1 MSNATTPPPVPAGE
15 LGDSV
20 RRDGALRRFF
30 LTGDTFT
37 LRSLF
42 FSALGIFF
50 ISGLASFHDWVLKG
64 SPMIGNQL
72 PVGAFSY
79 LMFVGLFWNGL
90 WNLLDRITRSE
101 RGARAFR
108 FLGLALFAALLLGRG
123 WRTGGGAFLAERAFL
138 RTLAFAGAGLGLAAL
153 ALPVRLL
160 AARIRPAAARSAG
173 LRFAAHAALLWVAAL
188 CGRRLGGA
196 AEAAP
201 PILLALAVFAAAI
214 WAYFD
219 GVSRRRDRASFSEP
233 LALSGREMAVV
244 LVATLL
250 ACFPPTSGFFR
261 YFQRQIML
269 PWHFLANNPVWVKF
283 GLLTSGDAWTGQLYD
298 FHLRP
303 ELFPDPWPG
312 AGGDVLASAG
322 YERVYTAFFS
332 GMVTAEGPVPFSA
345 IPWDAWARPLLHW
358 TPLVV
363 LFALSILA
371 MQFLVHRQWAHHEQ
385 LSYPIAQVAGS
396 FCAGRGGRRGVPDLF
411 RNRLFWWGFVPLFLL
426 LGLDYLARWYPDD
439 VPALGTMM
447 PNLRSWWVPLT
458 TNVPILKKS
467 FGGAWFLCGQ
477 TLFFS
482 FLGISYFVS
491 SEISLS
497 VGIAPILLTVF
508 SLLFYSATGTTF
520 ESGTLDAARSGAY
533 LGYTLILLYT
543 GRTYFKAVFARALL
557 PRGGFG
563 GPGPLRL
570 ALAAASLAAFAA
582 GWWLFASHPMLAGH
596 RALYAVAAGIAML
609 AVWSVLFGGLLRGRR
624 GKDAAPAS
632 DAKPAPAGAAGGDE
646 AAADAAAAA
655 DLAAPDE
662 VSVLAARV
670 LLMAFAG
677 FVLVFSWMCQSW
689 LVALF
694 YSLLMMALFLV
705 FSRIACETGIPFAQ
719 AGWNPSDLLLNL
731 LGASALGPQAT
742 NFTVWGTSILTQ
754 DPREALMPYAATG
767 AKVADDAG
775 IPMKKVFRFAVAAVL
790 VALAVAWAG
799 STFSI
804 YNYNPMSDSWAANYT
819 PRMYF
824 DQTAQMLG
832 GMEASGMLEETMA
845 LEPDGTFASELLA
858 PIRRLGLAQP
868 NALRSHYILYGM
880 LAVILVSMLRFRFSK
895 FPLHPVIFL
904 IVGTYPGTGAWGV
917 FLLGWFIKQAVVRF
931 GGGGV
936 YQKLKPFFIGII
948 TGELGMAGVALVV
961 EFSHYLYYGQPAKV
975 VGWFL
980 PG

>member
-72 PVGAFSY
+72 PVGVFSY
-79 LMFVGLFWNGL
+79 LMFVGLFWNGIWRL
-90 WNLLDRITRSE
+90 VDR
-101 RGARAFR
+101 A
-108 FLGLALFAALLLGRG
+108 
-123 WRTGGGAFLAERAFL
+123 WR
-138 RTLAFAGAGLGLAAL
+138 AL
-153 ALPVRLL
+153 APG
-160 AARIRPAAARSAG
+160 AKSGPAD
-173 LRFAAHAALLWVAAL
+173 VL
-188 CGRRLGGA
+188 CLT
-196 AEAAP
+196 
-201 PILLALAVFAAAI
+201 
-214 WAYFD
+214 
-219 GVSRRRDRASFSEP
+219 
-233 LALSGREMAVV
+233 GREMAVV
-244 LVATLL
+244 LVATML

-312 AGGDVLASAG
+312 VGGDVLASAG

-385 LSYPIAQVAGS
+385 LSYPIAQVAGA
-396 FCAGRGGRRGVPDLF
+396 FCAVRGGRRGVPDLF
-411 RNRLFWWGFVPLFLL
+411 RNRLFWWGFLPLFLL

-439 VPALGTMM
+439 VPALTTMM

-467 FGGAWFLCGQ
+467 LAGWSLCGQ
-477 TLFFS
+477 TLYFS
-482 FLGISYFVS
+482 FLGIAYFVS

-497 VGIAPILLTVF
+497 VGVAPFLLVIF

-570 ALAAASLAAFAA
+570 AVAAVSLAAFAA
-582 GWWLFASHPMLAGH
+582 GWCRFAFHPMLAGH
-596 RALYAVAAGIAML
+596 RALYAVAAGIAMF
-609 AVWSVLFGGLLRGRR
+609 AVWAVLFGGLLRGRR
-624 GKDAAPAS
+624 GEDAAPAS
-632 DAKPAPAGAAGGDE
+632 GAKPAPAGAPGGDE

-662 VSVLAARV
+662 GSVLAARV
-670 LLMAFAG
+670 LVMAFAG

-904 IVGTYPGTGAWGV
+904 IVGTYPGYGAWGV

-961 EFSHYLYYGQPAKV
+961 EFSHYLWYGQPAKV

>member
-50 ISGLASFHDWVLKG
+50 MSGLASFHDWVLKG

-79 LMFVGLFWNGL
+79 LMFVGLFWNGIWRL
-90 WNLLDRITRSE
+90 VDR
-101 RGARAFR
+101 A
-108 FLGLALFAALLLGRG
+108 
-123 WRTGGGAFLAERAFL
+123 WR
-138 RTLAFAGAGLGLAAL
+138 AL
-153 ALPVRLL
+153 APG
-160 AARIRPAAARSAG
+160 AKSGPAD
-173 LRFAAHAALLWVAAL
+173 VL
-188 CGRRLGGA
+188 C
-196 AEAAP
+196 
-201 PILLALAVFAAAI
+201 
-214 WAYFD
+214 
-219 GVSRRRDRASFSEP
+219 
-233 LALSGREMAVV
+233 LSGREMAVV

-303 ELFPDPWPG
+303 DLFPDPWPG

-396 FCAGRGGRRGVPDLF
+396 FCAVRGGRRGVPDLF

-563 GPGPLRL
+563 EPGPFRL

-719 AGWNPSDLLLNL
+719 AGWNPSDLLINL

-819 PRMYF
+819 PKMYF

>member
-1 MSNATTPPPVPAGE
+1 MWLQFRFV
-15 LGDSV
+15 V
-20 RRDGALRRFF
+20 DGAEETQGQFF
-30 LTGDTFT
+30 
-37 LRSLF
+37 
-42 FSALGIFF
+42 
-50 ISGLASFHDWVLKG
+50 
-64 SPMIGNQL
+64 
-72 PVGAFSY
+72 
-79 LMFVGLFWNGL
+79 
-90 WNLLDRITRSE
+90 
-101 RGARAFR
+101 
-108 FLGLALFAALLLGRG
+108 
-123 WRTGGGAFLAERAFL
+123 
-138 RTLAFAGAGLGLAAL
+138 
-153 ALPVRLL
+153 
-160 AARIRPAAARSAG
+160 
-173 LRFAAHAALLWVAAL
+173 VA
-188 CGRRLGGA
+188 
-196 AEAAP
+196 
-201 PILLALAVFAAAI
+201 
-214 WAYFD
+214 D
-219 GVSRRRDRASFSEP
+219 GV
-233 LALSGREMAVV
+233 
-244 LVATLL
+244 
-250 ACFPPTSGFFR
+250 
-261 YFQRQIML
+261 
-269 PWHFLANNPVWVKF
+269 
-283 GLLTSGDAWTGQLYD
+283 
-298 FHLRP
+298 
-303 ELFPDPWPG
+303 
-312 AGGDVLASAG
+312 
-322 YERVYTAFFS
+322 
-332 GMVTAEGPVPFSA
+332 
-345 IPWDAWARPLLHW
+345 
-358 TPLVV
+358 
-363 LFALSILA
+363 
-371 MQFLVHRQWAHHEQ
+371 
-385 LSYPIAQVAGS
+385 
-396 FCAGRGGRRGVPDLF
+396 
-411 RNRLFWWGFVPLFLL
+411 
-426 LGLDYLARWYPDD
+426 
-439 VPALGTMM
+439 
-447 PNLRSWWVPLT
+447 
-458 TNVPILKKS
+458 
-467 FGGAWFLCGQ
+467 
-477 TLFFS
+477 
-482 FLGISYFVS
+482 
-491 SEISLS
+491 
-497 VGIAPILLTVF
+497 LTV
-508 SLLFYSATGTTF
+508 
-520 ESGTLDAARSGAY
+520 
-533 LGYTLILLYT
+533 
-543 GRTYFKAVFARALL
+543 
-557 PRGGFG
+557 
-563 GPGPLRL
+563 
-570 ALAAASLAAFAA
+570 
-582 GWWLFASHPMLAGH
+582 
-596 RALYAVAAGIAML
+596 
-609 AVWSVLFGGLLRGRR
+609 
-624 GKDAAPAS
+624 
-632 DAKPAPAGAAGGDE
+632 PAGAAGGDE

-719 AGWNPSDLLLNL
+719 AGWNPSDLLINL

-742 NFTVWGTSILTQ
+742 TFTVWGTSILTQ
-754 DPREALMPYAATG
+754 DPREALMLYAATG

>member
-72 PVGAFSY
+72 PVGVFSY
-79 LMFVGLFWNGL
+79 LMFVGLFWNGIWRL
-90 WNLLDRITRSE
+90 VDR
-101 RGARAFR
+101 A
-108 FLGLALFAALLLGRG
+108 
-123 WRTGGGAFLAERAFL
+123 WR
-138 RTLAFAGAGLGLAAL
+138 AL
-153 ALPVRLL
+153 APG
-160 AARIRPAAARSAG
+160 AKTGPAD
-173 LRFAAHAALLWVAAL
+173 VL
-188 CGRRLGGA
+188 CLT
-196 AEAAP
+196 
-201 PILLALAVFAAAI
+201 
-214 WAYFD
+214 
-219 GVSRRRDRASFSEP
+219 
-233 LALSGREMAVV
+233 GREMAVV
-244 LVATLL
+244 LVATML

-261 YFQRQIML
+261 YFQRQLML

-303 ELFPDPWPG
+303 DLFPDPWPG
-312 AGGDVLASAG
+312 VGGDVLASAG

-396 FCAGRGGRRGVPDLF
+396 FCAVRGRRGVPDLF

-563 GPGPLRL
+563 EPGPFRL

-632 DAKPAPAGAAGGDE
+632 DAKPAPAGDAGGDE

-719 AGWNPSDLLLNL
+719 AGWNPSDLLINL

-961 EFSHYLYYGQPAKV
+961 EFSHYLWYGQPAKV